1 MAGLEAQVAAVC
13 QNIDSLLQQLQH
25 EGILDEQFQQ
35 LMQLQDDTNPDFV
48 AEVVQLYFEDSV
60 QKIDRMGAMLSAQT
74 PDFKELDQLVHQFK
88 GSSASLGAATIAQL
102 CIRMREGCQ
111 TLDQQ
116 LCVALLGQLRDSYWQ
131 LKSKLDT
138 FMALEQQ
145 RKQLLAA
152 MGR

>member
-1 MAGLEAQVAAVC
+1 MEGQIAAVC
-13 QNIDSLLQQLQH
+13 QNIETLLQQLQN
-25 EGILDEQFQQ
+25 EGTLDEQFQQ

-60 QKIDRMGAMLSAQT
+60 QKIERMGAMLSSSA

-102 CIRMREGCQ
+102 CIKMREGCQ
-111 TLDQQ
+111 TQNQQ
-116 LCVALLGQLRDSYWQ
+116 MCLALLGQLRDSYML
-131 LKSKLDT
+131 LKSKLGT

-145 RKQLLAA
+145 RKKLQADL
-152 MGR
+152 GG